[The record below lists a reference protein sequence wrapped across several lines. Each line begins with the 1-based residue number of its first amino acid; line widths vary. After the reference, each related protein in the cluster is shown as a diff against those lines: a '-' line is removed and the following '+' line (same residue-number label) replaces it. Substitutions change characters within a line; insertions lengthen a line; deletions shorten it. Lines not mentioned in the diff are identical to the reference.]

1 MSEEKTGHT
10 ALLDSVQYQEGGVVS
25 RALLNKQSGS
35 VTLFAFDKG
44 QSLSEHSAPFDA
56 LVHLIEGEMDI
67 NISGEASRLK
77 RGDFIIM
84 PANEPHALEA
94 VQKSKMVLIMLKS

>member
-1 MSEEKTGHT
+1 MSEGKTGHT

-35 VTLFAFDKG
+35 VTLLAFDKG

-94 VQKSKMVLIMLKS
+94 VQKSKMVLVMLKS